1 MRVLFIGGTGL
12 ISSACTELAMARGID
27 MCLLNRG
34 RTTRI
39 PLPDGVEVITADI
52 HDRAAAE
59 AALAGQEFDVVV
71 DWIAFT
77 TDHVQRDIDLFRGNV
92 SQYIFISS
100 ASAYQKPP
108 LDYRVTESTPLVNPH
123 WEYSRNK
130 AACEELLLREHR
142 ASGFPFTVVRPSLTY
157 GPPMI
162 PLAVNDWG
170 RPYTIIERMRAG
182 KKIIVP
188 GDGTS
193 LWQCTWNGDFAK
205 GLVGLLGNQRVIG
218 QAFHITSDEVLTWD
232 QFYSETARAAGAEP
246 NLIHIPSEFIMA
258 FCPGEEGNLLG
269 DKAQSTVFDNSKIKR
284 YVPDFVATTTFAQG
298 IRRTLAWFEADP
310 ARCAVSEETNAT
322 WDRIIG
328 AYESGLAKARG

>member
-1 MRVLFIGGTGL
+1 
-12 ISSACTELAMARGID
+12 
-27 MCLLNRG
+27 
-34 RTTRI
+34 
-39 PLPDGVEVITADI
+39 
-52 HDRAAAE
+52 
-59 AALAGQEFDVVV
+59 VV

-77 TDHVQRDIDLFRGNV
+77 PDHVERDIELFGGTVR
-92 SQYIFISS
+92 QYIFISS

-130 AACEELLLREHR
+130 AACEDRLMREHR
-142 ASGFPFTVVRPSLTY
+142 ESGFPFTVVRPSLTY
-157 GPPMI
+157 GPSMI

-170 RPYTIIERMRAG
+170 KPYTIIERMRAG

-205 GLVGLLGNQRVIG
+205 AFVGLLGNQRVIG
-218 QAFHITSDEVLTWD
+218 HAFHITTDEVLTWD
-232 QFYSETARAAGAEP
+232 QFYMETARAAGAEA
-246 NLIHIPSEFIMA
+246 NIIHIPSEFIMA
-258 FCPGEEGNLLG
+258 FCPHEEGNLLG
-269 DKAQSTVFDNSKIKR
+269 DKAQSTVFDNSKVKR
-284 YVPDFVATTTFAQG
+284 YVPDFVANTTFAQG

-310 ARCAVSEETNAT
+310 ARCAVNDEMNAT
-322 WDRIIG
+322 WDRIIE